1 MGQSTRRLSGL
12 PIDLQGN
19 VNPGHPFD
27 RGARFELLI
36 ECTASNREVMARSG
50 FMEVESSPLALQA
63 RGPKTGFGDVT
74 RDVLE
79 PDHFAELPV
88 KYRAHTPLAESLW
101 GVPTAKM
108 QCVNSPDSG
117 A

>member
-12 PIDLQGN
+12 PIDLHGN

-36 ECTASNREVMARSG
+36 ECMASNREVMARSG

-63 RGPKTGFGDVT
+63 RGPETAFWEMTDETGELKKLLLEVSRRGRFSHRPGDP
-74 RDVLE
+74 DFSWWSKAVL
-79 PDHFAELPV
+79 
-88 KYRAHTPLAESLW
+88 
-101 GVPTAKM
+101 
-108 QCVNSPDSG
+108 
-117 A
+117 

>member
-36 ECTASNREVMARSG
+36 ECMASNREVMARSG

-63 RGPKTGFGDVT
+63 RGPETAFWELTDEKGGLRSCFSKSRGEADSLLA
-74 RDVLE
+74 LE
-79 PDHFAELPV
+79 IQIFRGGQRL
-88 KYRAHTPLAESLW
+88 YSRTS
-101 GVPTAKM
+101 
-108 QCVNSPDSG
+108 
-117 A
+117 